1 MTCERG
7 STPIK
12 SIGEILA
19 EKQALGPL
27 SPAEEE
33 QLKLLIEGSRQQI
46 KKSGASERGEYDLV
60 EAAKIQVLLAR
71 KTSPKKDS
79 NT

>member
-1 MTCERG
+1 MTHEAE
-7 STPIK
+7 SAPIK

-33 QLKLLIEGSRQQI
+33 QLKLLIEDSRQHI
-46 KKSGASERGEYDLV
+46 KKSGASERHEYDLV
-60 EAAKIQVLLAR
+60 EAAEIQVLLAR
-71 KTSPKKDS
+71 KTSPKKDA